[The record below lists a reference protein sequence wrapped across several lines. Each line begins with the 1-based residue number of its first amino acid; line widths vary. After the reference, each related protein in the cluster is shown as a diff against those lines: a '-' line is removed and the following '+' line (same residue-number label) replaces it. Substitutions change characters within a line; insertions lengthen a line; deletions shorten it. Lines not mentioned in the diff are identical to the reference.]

1 MTLTGKISIT
11 EASCHPLEFVN
22 LSFILI
28 TRILHLKERKIRKWG
43 WWRHILLVWF
53 WLLLRKKVKTTFS
66 QPLTQIQSLTV
77 TVTAQNDIT
86 KILIKKFWEGCVFPP
101 PWIPYKEVWPSFW
114 CSLSLIT
121 LPLGATD
128 PPSPQEKLSFP
139 QTQSMLS
146 RSLKYSIPIWL
157 KRPKCTFK
165 RVHSTKTITKKF
177 RLTFD
182 NWRVSENT
190 SSYTLL

>member
-1 MTLTGKISIT
+1 MRKDKRPTDNDRKRAEESDRDAMTLTGKISIT

-53 WLLLRKKVKTTFS
+53 WLLLRRKVKTTFS

-101 PWIPYKEVWPSFW
+101 PP
-114 CSLSLIT
+114 LNT
-121 LPLGATD
+121 LQRGMTL
-128 PPSPQEKLSFP
+128 L
-139 QTQSMLS
+139 L
-146 RSLKYSIPIWL
+146 
-157 KRPKCTFK
+157 
-165 RVHSTKTITKKF
+165 V
-177 RLTFD
+177 LTFTD
-182 NWRVSENT
+182 NPPPWGHRPPFPPRKT
-190 SSYTLL
+190 